1 MTIKAVK
8 QTKPV
13 LLHYNVIT
21 VKLIVAREVPR
32 LELHELVV
40 CDLAYLKR
48 QVLLL
53 KHEVMRGH
61 FLKDNLLNAG
71 FTGPAQPTYGV
82 RVPARG
88 LEGKQ
93 NPTVPHKLKR
103 GHIPWQTHQ

>member
-1 MTIKAVK
+1 
-8 QTKPV
+8 V
-13 LLHYNVIT
+13 LLHSSAIT
-21 VKLIVAREVPR
+21 VKLIVAREVPS

-53 KHEVMRGH
+53 KHEVMWGH

-71 FTGPAQPTYGV
+71 FPGSAQPTHGV

-93 NPTVPHKLKR
+93 DRQITTSSREGTHR
-103 GHIPWQTHQ
+103 GRPISSMRGF